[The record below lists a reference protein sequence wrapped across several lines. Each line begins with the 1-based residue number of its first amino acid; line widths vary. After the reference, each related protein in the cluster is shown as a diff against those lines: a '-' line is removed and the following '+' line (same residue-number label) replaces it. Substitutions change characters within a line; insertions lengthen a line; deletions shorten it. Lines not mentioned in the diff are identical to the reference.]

1 MSRIGLAPITI
12 PDEVSVKP
20 DGQKIEVK
28 GPKGTLSV
36 NLPVEITLSIKE
48 KIASLACQSK
58 TARVKAL
65 HGLSRALLANAI
77 EGTSKGF
84 SKDLEI
90 IGIGYRA
97 SLQGNQLIL
106 NVGYSHPVV
115 MDIPNG
121 ISVKI
126 AKPTQISVSGFD
138 KHLVGQFTANI
149 RRSAPPEPYKGK
161 GIKYVDEVIRR
172 KAGKAATGAKSG

>member
-12 PDEVSVKP
+12 PDEVTVKP
-20 DGQKIEVK
+20 EGQKIEVK
-28 GPKGTLSV
+28 GPKGNLTV
-36 NLPVEITLSIKE
+36 NLPNEISLSIADK
-48 KIASLACQSK
+48 KASLSCQSK

-90 IGIGYRA
+90 IGLGYRA
-97 SLQGNQLIL
+97 QLQGKQLVL

-115 MDIPNG
+115 MNIPEG
-121 ISVKI
+121 ITVKI
-126 AKPTQISVSGFD
+126 GKPTQVTVLGFD
-138 KHLVGQFTANI
+138 KHLVGQFSANI
-149 RRSAPPEPYKGK
+149 RQSAPPEPYKGK
-161 GIKYVDEVIRR
+161 GIRYAGEVVRR